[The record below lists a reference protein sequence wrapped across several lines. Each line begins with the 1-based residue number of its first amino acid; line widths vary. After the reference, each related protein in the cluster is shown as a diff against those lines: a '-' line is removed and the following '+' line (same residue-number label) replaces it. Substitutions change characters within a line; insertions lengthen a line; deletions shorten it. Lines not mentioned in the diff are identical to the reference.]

1 MAFLLP
7 AFWSAPQ
14 RNNRATVHSS
24 KLDDPEYLPA
34 GKSLD
39 WIVPEYLRSR
49 WKLMVGDARD
59 LLPKLLADV
68 ASIDV
73 FVHDSLHT
81 YNHMLWEYRSVYPH
95 LRQGGLLVSELNVEF
110 RVSGICT

>member
-49 WKLMVGDARD
+49 WKVFAATRFAGVPAERVVAAY
-59 LLPKLLADV
+59 LAKN
-68 ASIDV
+68 A
-73 FVHDSLHT
+73 L
-81 YNHMLWEYRSVYPH
+81 
-95 LRQGGLLVSELNVEF
+95 
-110 RVSGICT
+110 